1 MGQGKSFARLQTLR
15 EEIIDIGIYLETGGK
30 KPRLDSNRR
39 FLDFLWNT
47 KNNAYNGAYL
57 QKKENQGLVRYLQ
70 QICNEAIHLRNSL
83 SQQYIYVVYR
93 LVRRYGHKNQENLDL
108 VQEAFTGLLRAVDTF
123 DVTFGVPF
131 EAYATT
137 WIRKYLSRLVVY
149 NSEVVRIPES
159 QGKNSRMQKVV
170 PVTNVV
176 ELSNGMDDVT
186 DESENYEQH
195 FIKTNTEDYLNEC
208 VDSLDYKQRS
218 VIRTRYFTDVRKN
231 QSLEKV
237 GNSCGLSRE
246 RARQLERGALQTLE
260 KKMENPI
267 RN

>member
-15 EEIIDIGIYLETGGK
+15 EEIIDLGIYLETGGK

-47 KNNAYNGAYL
+47 KNNAYNGVYL
-57 QKKENQGLVRYLQ
+57 QKKENQALVRYLQ
-70 QICNEAIHLRNSL
+70 QICNEAIYLRNHL
-83 SQQYIYVVYR
+83 SQQYMYMVHR
-93 LVRRYGHKNQENLDL
+93 LVRRYGHKNQDYLDL

-159 QGKNSRMQKVV
+159 QGKNLRTQKSSST
-170 PVTNVV
+170 TNVV
-176 ELSNGMDDVT
+176 EFPDDMGDVI
-186 DESENYEQH
+186 DGSENQEDS
-195 FIKTNTEDYLNEC
+195 FIKVNTVAFLNDC
-208 VDSLDYKQRS
+208 VDALKDGQRNI
-218 VIRTRYFTDVRKN
+218 IRTRYFSDSEKN
-231 QSLEKV
+231 QSFEKA
-237 GNSCGLSRE
+237 GEQCGFSRE
-246 RARQLERGALQTLE
+246 RARQLELEALLTLE
-260 KKMENPI
+260 KKMDKS
-267 RN
+267 RRS